1 MRLASDD
8 LQLSF
13 YTLNGDRVTI
23 QLTAPMTDDGI
34 NAAPRGPVEE
44 SLEFTWRKAGETLEL
59 SPADG
64 TAFEL
69 SPSKLG
75 TTPLDRQFT

>member
-1 MRLASDD
+1 M
-8 LQLSF
+8 
-13 YTLNGDRVTI
+13 TI

-75 TTPLDRQFT
+75 TTPLDRPFT